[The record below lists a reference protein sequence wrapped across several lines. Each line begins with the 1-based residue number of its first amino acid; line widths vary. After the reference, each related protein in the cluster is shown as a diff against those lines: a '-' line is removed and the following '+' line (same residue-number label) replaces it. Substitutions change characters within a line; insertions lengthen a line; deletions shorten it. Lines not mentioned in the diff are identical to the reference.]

1 MRIIVIALTHRGPR
15 QRGLRFWQKF
25 DRPVLC
31 TEWLARH
38 VGSVFEEQLPLFSA
52 FNAGC
57 YQWGLV
63 RGKTQT
69 TLPTWRASHSVHN
82 TGRSNFCQKRNACKS
97 FGVAT

>member
-1 MRIIVIALTHRGPR
+1 MQA
-15 QRGLRFWQKF
+15 LRFWQKF
-25 DRPVLC
+25 NRPVLC

-57 YQWGLV
+57 YHWGLV

-69 TLPTWRASHSVHN
+69 TLPWPSVRKGNQDYAHLWFHDVLDEYGIPFRRAEMDLVRRL
-82 TGRSNFCQKRNACKS
+82 TRMK
-97 FGVAT
+97 